1 LQANDA
7 LLSTSK
13 LLSVCAGQGHPALR
27 AAIFWRLQQE
37 KARTGRAFCVHFD
50 VIGNQIRMGMM
61 M

>member
-1 LQANDA
+1 MNQQAA
-7 LLSTSK
+7 FT
-13 LLSVCAGQGHPALR
+13 CAGHGHPALR